1 MSLMSGFPFPL
12 GLCRQIVIYRTYA
25 RTKAIGRE
33 STRLHA
39 ELDSSLT
46 PSIPIS
52 LASYAD
58 DGGDRER
65 SPLLR

>member
-25 RTKAIGRE
+25 RTKAISRE

-39 ELDSSLT
+39 ELDSMT

-52 LASYAD
+52 LLRVTD
-58 DGGDRER
+58 DGGDREK